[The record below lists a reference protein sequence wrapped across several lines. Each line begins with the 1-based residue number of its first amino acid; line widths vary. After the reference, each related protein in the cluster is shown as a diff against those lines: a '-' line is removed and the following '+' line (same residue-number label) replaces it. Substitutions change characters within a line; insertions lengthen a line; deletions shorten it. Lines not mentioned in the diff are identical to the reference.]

1 MESESKLT
9 LKLLGLVI
17 VVAIVAAVLATLIQV
32 LIFGKSHVAVTG
44 GTVGAISA
52 GLLVG
57 ARKKKSAS
65 T

>member
-1 MESESKLT
+1 MGSESKLT

-44 GTVGAISA
+44 GAVGAISA
-52 GLLVG
+52 GLVVG

-65 T
+65 K